1 MKTVTVATDCI
12 QALENWEYSVKENKH
27 DYKILG
33 IGQKWR
39 GWSWRSMLLS
49 DYFSEL
55 KSDTLICITDAYDAL
70 ILDTPDKFIDLYN
83 KTGSELIIGVEHI
96 SDESENYILESIGLK
111 KPPSSAG
118 EVVPGYYI
126 NGGGILGKAGVLSK
140 AYKFIANYNDDQI
153 GWKKFLEKNKDITVH
168 YDVKCNF
175 ILNLV
180 PIPQH
185 ANTTFKIGLEFLKY
199 SLKPSLVYDK
209 IEISGGKIYHIKNKS
224 YPLIIHLP
232 GCNYD
237 KNARYNEIIKK
248 LYNDDYRL
256 VEGFTKF
263 TYTNTVR
270 SWMLILLVLTVYAVK
285 KN

>member
-12 QALENWEYSVKENKH
+12 RALENWEYSVKENGH

-33 IGQKWR
+33 IGKKWK

-49 DYFSEL
+49 DYFKTL
-55 KSDTLICITDAYDAL
+55 NPDTLICITDAYDAL
-70 ILDTPDKFIDLYN
+70 ILGKPEKFINLYN
-83 KTGSELIIGVEHI
+83 SKGTDLIIGVEHI
-96 SDESENYILESIGLK
+96 SDESRNYFLESLGIK
-111 KPPSSAG
+111 KPPSSGG

-126 NGGGILGKAGVLSK
+126 NGGGILGKAGILSK
-140 AYKFIANYNDDQI
+140 AYKFISRFKDDQI
-153 GWKKFLEKNKDITVH
+153 GWKMFLENNKDISVH
-168 YDVKCNF
+168 YDVKCEF

-185 ANTTFKIGLEFLKY
+185 ANTTIKIGLEFLKY
-199 SLKPSLVYDK
+199 SLSPSLVYDK
-209 IEISGGKIYHIKNKS
+209 IEISRGKIFHIKNKS

-248 LYNDDYRL
+248 LYNDDDKL

-263 TYTNTVR
+263 TYTNTFR
-270 SWMLILLVLTVYAVK
+270 GGLLLLILLTIYTI
-285 KN
+285 KNN

>member
-12 QALENWEYSVKENKH
+12 TALENWEHSVKENGH

-33 IGQKWR
+33 IGKKWK

-49 DYFSEL
+49 DYFKTL
-55 KSDTLICITDAYDAL
+55 KPDTLICITDAYDAL
-70 ILDTPDKFIDLYN
+70 ILETPQKFINLYDS
-83 KTGSELIIGVEHI
+83 KGSDLIIGVEHI
-96 SDESENYILESIGLK
+96 SDESRNYFLESLGIK

-126 NGGGILGKAGVLSK
+126 NGGGILGKAGILSK
-140 AYKFIANYNDDQI
+140 AYKFISRFKDDQV
-153 GWKKFLEKNKDITVH
+153 GWKMFLENNKDISVH
-168 YDVKCNF
+168 YDIKCDF

-185 ANTTFKIGLEFLKY
+185 ANTTFSIGLEFLKY
-199 SLKPSLVYDK
+199 SLSPSLVYDK
-209 IEISGGKIYHIKNKS
+209 IEISRGKIFHIKNKS

-248 LYNDDYRL
+248 LYNDDDKL

-263 TYTNTVR
+263 TYTNTFR
-270 SWMLILLVLTVYAVK
+270 GGLLLLVLLTIYTI
-285 KN
+285 KNN